1 MVLHLKKLESLSSKD
16 ACAKIGWNWPCG
28 SGEEDFLI
36 SSMYFCYII
45 IISPWKRAGP
55 FVWTFEQ
62 NLNPL
67 HPRMLWAKFGWN
79 WPCRS
84 GEEDFL
90 ISSIYFRY
98 FIIISPWKRA
108 GPFNLS
114 ILNPLY
120 RRMLCAK
127 FGWNWSSGSGEVEKM
142 KMWWQQR
149 RQWWTTDKF
158 WLEKLTWAFG
168 SGELI
173 KLIKRVKI
181 TYREELTLLW
191 FPTFGTCQHL
201 KFLSKEII
209 LLLPSSVC
217 L

>member
-1 MVLHLKKLESLSSKD
+1 MVLHLKKLESLSSTD

-90 ISSIYFRY
+90 ISSRHFWRKVYD
-98 FIIISPWKRA
+98 
-108 GPFNLS
+108 NTT
-114 ILNPLY
+114 
-120 RRMLCAK
+120 
-127 FGWNWSSGSGEVEKM
+127 
-142 KMWWQQR
+142 
-149 RQWWTTDKF
+149 TTDKF
-158 WLEKLTWAFG
+158 WSEKLTWVF
-168 SGELI
+168 
-173 KLIKRVKI
+173 
-181 TYREELTLLW
+181 LW
-191 FPTFGTCQHL
+191 LMWAKKNVIQLG
-201 KFLSKEII
+201 FLVVIYFD
-209 LLLPSSVC
+209 
-217 L
+217 